1 MQAKNIDLVNAL
13 DRVNQVTIQLKILR
27 DNATNEFNKIYEE
40 VNRLGGLINVEESM
54 PRICITQRNRQN
66 VPFQNTQE
74 FYRRTVFI
82 PHLNDILL
90 SLNERF
96 LSHHEI
102 INSLQFVLPNMI
114 VDKPYSNLKTAV
126 TFYQNDLKGYDDI
139 IEAEYQLWQSK
150 WNLVE
155 SRPSTAIKALH
166 QCDQLMYPNMY
177 ELLKILSILPVS
189 TATAERSFSTLRR
202 LKNYL

>member
-1 MQAKNIDLVNAL
+1 MQ
-13 DRVNQVTIQLKILR
+13 
-27 DNATNEFNKIYEE
+27 
-40 VNRLGGLINVEESM
+40 RL
-54 PRICITQRNRQN
+54 CITQRNCQN

-82 PHLNDILL
+82 PHLNDIFL

-102 INSLQFVLPNMI
+102 INFLQFVLPNMI

-155 SRPSTAIKALH
+155 SRPSTAIEALQ
-166 QCDQLMYPNMY
+166 QCEQLMYPNMY
-177 ELLKILSILPVS
+177 ERLKILSIISVS
-189 TATAERSFSTLRR
+189 TATAKRSFSTLRI
-202 LKNYL
+202 LKNYLRNTTSESIIGLALLSIHRDVDITDDMVLDKFSISGKAGRLKLTI